1 LNKIEMQSRF
11 LKVVFLCLIAI
22 FAMSAAEAQLLHE
35 RNKLKTEKR
44 KKKGFTFFKK
54 SVRTVDGRPEIIT
67 FSAPRF
73 TKGVKRKG
81 ISVSPRYSQSV
92 AGRGGY
98 KPTSTRYSQTIA
110 GQGGFKPSSPRYSQ
124 SIAGQGGFKPSSPR
138 YSQSIAGQGGFKPGS
153 PRYSQSIAGQ
163 GGFKP
168 SSPRYSQSIAGQG
181 GFKPSSPRYSQSR
194 AGQGGFKPGRP
205 RYSQSIAGQG
215 GFKPSSPRYSQSI
228 AGQGSNRTVNPR
240 FSKDPGNFGSSW
252 VPTPKTASNE
262 GMVFNFPSRA
272 YKANRIKNNGEGDY
286 NPKYNGVAKRG
297 GKDFHPSSAYRSA
310 KYKNSKFVRNS
321 LQKFNILMVKANGN
335 KTQPKG
341 VNKKSKKTKYD
352 KDEAEIW
359 NNKEREY
366 THN

>member
-1 LNKIEMQSRF
+1 MQSRY
-11 LKVVFLCLIAI
+11 LKVVCLCLIAI

-54 SVRTVDGRPEIIT
+54 SVRTVDGRPKVIS

-81 ISVSPRYSQSV
+81 ISVSPRYSQGV

-98 KPTSTRYSQTIA
+98 KPA
-110 GQGGFKPSSPRYSQ
+110 GTRYSQ
-124 SIAGQGGFKPSSPR
+124 SIAGQGG
-138 YSQSIAGQGGFKPGS
+138 YKPGS

-163 GGFKP
+163 GGYKP
-168 SSPRYSQSIAGQG
+168 GSPRYSKDIAGQG
-181 GFKPSSPRYSQSR
+181 GFKPGSPR
-194 AGQGGFKPGRP
+194 F
-205 RYSQSIAGQG
+205 
-215 GFKPSSPRYSQSI
+215 SQSI
-228 AGQGSNRTVNPR
+228 AGQGSSRSVNPR

-252 VPTPKTASNE
+252 IPSPKTASNQ

-286 NPKYNGVAKRG
+286 NPKYNGFVDRNG
-297 GKDFHPSSAYRSA
+297 NNFHPSSAYRSA

-321 LQKFNILMVKANGN
+321 LRKFNILLVKANGN

-341 VNKKSKKTKYD
+341 VYKKSKKTKYD